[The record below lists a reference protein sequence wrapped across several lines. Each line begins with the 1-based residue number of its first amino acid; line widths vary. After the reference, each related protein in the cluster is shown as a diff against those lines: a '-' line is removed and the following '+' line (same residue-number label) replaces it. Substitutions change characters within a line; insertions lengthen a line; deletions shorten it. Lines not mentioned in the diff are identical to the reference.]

1 MLLVIYNIQ
10 ERIFETNIYKILTGG
25 EKGDKNSKSNA
36 NTQ

>member
-10 ERIFETNIYKILTGG
+10 GTYFWNKCMQLTGG

-36 NTQ
+36 NTK